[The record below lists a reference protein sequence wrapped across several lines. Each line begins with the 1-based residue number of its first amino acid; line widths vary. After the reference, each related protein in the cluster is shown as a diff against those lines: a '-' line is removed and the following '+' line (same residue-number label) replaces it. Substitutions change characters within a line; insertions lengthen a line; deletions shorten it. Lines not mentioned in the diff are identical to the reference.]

1 MTALVIGAEQKKK
14 IAALRTLATAN
25 PVDVKRLAKAIKL
38 PPLKAKHM
46 QQMTRQTITIP
57 MNFLV
62 TFSVETGHHRI
73 GACRHMSMSVDQEGR
88 LPSPEALWMVAEEF
102 GFVGGL
108 RDCKVWKEDL
118 QGHGIAIN
126 IVQPVALGT
135 GS

>member
-46 QQMTRQTITIP
+46 EQMTRQTIAIP
-57 MNFLV
+57 ANFLV
-62 TFSVETGHHRI
+62 TYSVETGHRI
-73 GACRHMSMSVDQEGR
+73 GVCRHMSMSVGQEGR
-88 LPSPEALWMVAEEF
+88 APLPEALWMVAEEF
-102 GFVGGL
+102 GFVGSL